1 MRKYLERK
9 DELGEM
15 LAEFSRQELG
25 EFKSKSKLLRRKPI
39 NSVEDLAI
47 YDFFIMHPNFDDY
60 EKVLP
65 EILQKYPG
73 KPIILPMNSVASGGH
88 QTGARD
94 FAIEDVKKDPRYPS
108 VYIVDT
114 DLNATRGILTLIEY
128 LLDKREKAD

>member
-1 MRKYLERK
+1 
-9 DELGEM
+9 M
-15 LAEFSRQELG
+15 LAGFSRQELG
-25 EFKSKSKLLRRKPI
+25 EFKSRIKLLRKKPI

-47 YDFFIMHPNFDDY
+47 YDFFIMHPNFDDC
-60 EKVLP
+60 EKVLLKII
-65 EILQKYPG
+65 EAYPD
-73 KPIILPMNSVASGGH
+73 KPVILPLNSVASGSH

-114 DLNATRGILTLIEY
+114 GLNATRRVLTLMEY